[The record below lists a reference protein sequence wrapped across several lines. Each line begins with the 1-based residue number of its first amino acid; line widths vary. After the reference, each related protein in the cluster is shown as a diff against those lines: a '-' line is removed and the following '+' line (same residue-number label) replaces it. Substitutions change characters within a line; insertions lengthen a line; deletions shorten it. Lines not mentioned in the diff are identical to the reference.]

1 MSSTLN
7 YHHNCKYST
16 VAATNL
22 HTLRLK
28 QDEYFGALNHLS
40 LGVAA
45 MLSPLIFTTELTTLQ
60 WVLVIINVIVAVPI
74 PSHHAKDEE
83 DSNLPGIIQDLES
96 LLPQ

>member
-1 MSSTLN
+1 
-7 YHHNCKYST
+7 
-16 VAATNL
+16 
-22 HTLRLK
+22 
-28 QDEYFGALNHLS
+28 
-40 LGVAA
+40 
-45 MLSPLIFTTELTTLQ
+45 MLSPLIFTTQLTTLQ